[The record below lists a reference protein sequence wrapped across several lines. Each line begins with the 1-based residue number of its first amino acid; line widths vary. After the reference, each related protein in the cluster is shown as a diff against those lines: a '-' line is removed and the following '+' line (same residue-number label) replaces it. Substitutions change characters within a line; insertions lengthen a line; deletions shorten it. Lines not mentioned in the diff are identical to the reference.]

1 MDCIELM
8 HKKLDLA
15 NQVSKVF
22 ICLTGTLEPAW
33 HFTKYILQMIGD
45 MVTGTV
51 SPKVV
56 RILSCTLLPV
66 VLADSLLDNTSY
78 LVSRL
83 AAVNEDVDIPQ
94 GDATL
99 EIKSLL

>member
-1 MDCIELM
+1 
-8 HKKLDLA
+8 
-15 NQVSKVF
+15 
-22 ICLTGTLEPAW
+22 
-33 HFTKYILQMIGD
+33 MIGD

-66 VLADSLLDNTSY
+66 VLADYLLDNTSH

>member
-1 MDCIELM
+1 
-8 HKKLDLA
+8 
-15 NQVSKVF
+15 
-22 ICLTGTLEPAW
+22 
-33 HFTKYILQMIGD
+33 MIGD

-51 SPKVV
+51 SPEVV
-56 RILSCTLLPV
+56 RIFSCTLPPV
-66 VLADSLLDNTSY
+66 VLADSLLDNTSH

>member
-1 MDCIELM
+1 
-8 HKKLDLA
+8 
-15 NQVSKVF
+15 
-22 ICLTGTLEPAW
+22 
-33 HFTKYILQMIGD
+33 MIGD

-66 VLADSLLDNTSY
+66 VLADSLLDDSSD

-83 AAVNEDVDIPQ
+83 ASVDEDVYIPQ
-94 GDATL
+94 GDAAL
-99 EIKSLL
+99 EIQSLL

>member
-1 MDCIELM
+1 
-8 HKKLDLA
+8 
-15 NQVSKVF
+15 
-22 ICLTGTLEPAW
+22 
-33 HFTKYILQMIGD
+33 MIGD

-51 SPKVV
+51 SSKVV

-66 VLADSLLDNTSY
+66 VLADSLLDDTSH